1 MATTDKT
8 RTVDTSPARA
18 QMMRNAADRAVDDP
32 AQLARAARIVRRALA
47 RQRLTL
53 ADVQGEV
60 VRPSDLV
67 AAAPA
72 DRAAS

>member
-1 MATTDKT
+1 LAAIDKT
-8 RTVDTSPARA
+8 RTVDTSPARK

-32 AQLARAARIVRRALA
+32 AQLAQAARIVRAALA

-67 AAAPA
+67 AGG
-72 DRAAS
+72 RAAS